1 MISCQW
7 VLFFNKTFP
16 ELLRMMKILVG
27 VKRVVD
33 YNVRVQVKPDGSGV
47 ALDGVKMSVNPFDG
61 EKPDRTGACRCAKF
75 GNADAPVHI
84 VEFFDPACGT
94 CREFYPL
101 VKNLMAAHPG
111 KIRLTMRYAPF
122 HPGSDQVVKVM
133 EAARKQGQFQQT
145 LEALFSSQTVW
156 VQNHTA
162 QVDLIWSPLGGLGL
176 DMERIKSDMIS
187 PEIART
193 IAQDLANAK
202 TMNITMTPEYTGR
215 PFDRNRVLASVLLH
229 LGDVLEAFE
238 NQGFAALRDEW
249 LRHHAFHDK
258 PVRLSM
264 PDGSH
269 WEGRA
274 MGIADDGALL
284 VETSQGPRRF
294 ASGEV
299 SLRGGA

>member
-1 MISCQW
+1 MKQKSIFTLAAVLLIAAFIVGAFFYKNQKTEQAAQLAAKNQIS
-7 VLFFNKTFP
+7 
-16 ELLRMMKILVG
+16 LV
-27 VKRVVD
+27 RAD
-33 YNVRVQVKPDGSGV
+33 APS
-47 ALDGVKMSVNPFDG
+47 
-61 EKPDRTGACRCAKF
+61 F

-162 QVDLIWSPLGGLGL
+162 QADLIWSPLGTLGL
-176 DMERIKSDMIS
+176 DMERIKSDMNS

-193 IAQDLANAK
+193 IAQDLADAK
-202 TMNITMTPEYTGR
+202 TMNVTMTPEYFVNGK
-215 PFDRNRVLASVLLH
+215 PLPSF
-229 LGDVLEAFE
+229 GFE
-238 NQGFAALRDEW
+238 QLQTLVDE
-249 LRHHAFHDK
+249 
-258 PVRLSM
+258 
-264 PDGSH
+264 
-269 WEGRA
+269 
-274 MGIADDGALL
+274 ALL
-284 VETSQGPRRF
+284 NTNTK
-294 ASGEV
+294 
-299 SLRGGA
+299 

>member
-1 MISCQW
+1 MKQKSIFTLAA
-7 VLFFNKTFP
+7 VLLIAAFIVGAFFYKNQKT
-16 ELLRMMKILVG
+16 EQAAQLAAKNQTALV
-27 VKRVVD
+27 RAD
-33 YNVRVQVKPDGSGV
+33 APS
-47 ALDGVKMSVNPFDG
+47 
-61 EKPDRTGACRCAKF
+61 F

-162 QVDLIWSPLGGLGL
+162 QADLIWSPLGGLGL
-176 DMERIKSDMIS
+176 DMERIKSDMNS

-193 IAQDLANAK
+193 IAQDLADAK
-202 TMNITMTPEYTGR
+202 TMNVTMTPEYFVNGKPLPSFGFEQLQR
-215 PFDRNRVLASVLLH
+215 LVD
-229 LGDVLEAFE
+229 EA
-238 NQGFAALRDEW
+238 
-249 LRHHAFHDK
+249 
-258 PVRLSM
+258 
-264 PDGSH
+264 
-269 WEGRA
+269 
-274 MGIADDGALL
+274 L
-284 VETSQGPRRF
+284 VNTNTK
-294 ASGEV
+294 
-299 SLRGGA
+299 

>member
-1 MISCQW
+1 MKQKSIFTLAAVLLIAAFIVGAFFYKNQKTEQAAQLAAKNQIS
-7 VLFFNKTFP
+7 
-16 ELLRMMKILVG
+16 LV
-27 VKRVVD
+27 RAD
-33 YNVRVQVKPDGSGV
+33 APS
-47 ALDGVKMSVNPFDG
+47 
-61 EKPDRTGACRCAKF
+61 F

-162 QVDLIWSPLGGLGL
+162 QADLIWSPLGGLGL
-176 DMERIKSDMIS
+176 DMERIKSDMNS

-193 IAQDLANAK
+193 IAQDLADAK
-202 TMNITMTPEYTGR
+202 TMNVTMTPEYFVNGKPLPTFGFEQLQR
-215 PFDRNRVLASVLLH
+215 LVD
-229 LGDVLEAFE
+229 EA
-238 NQGFAALRDEW
+238 
-249 LRHHAFHDK
+249 
-258 PVRLSM
+258 
-264 PDGSH
+264 
-269 WEGRA
+269 
-274 MGIADDGALL
+274 L
-284 VETSQGPRRF
+284 VNTNTK
-294 ASGEV
+294 
-299 SLRGGA
+299 